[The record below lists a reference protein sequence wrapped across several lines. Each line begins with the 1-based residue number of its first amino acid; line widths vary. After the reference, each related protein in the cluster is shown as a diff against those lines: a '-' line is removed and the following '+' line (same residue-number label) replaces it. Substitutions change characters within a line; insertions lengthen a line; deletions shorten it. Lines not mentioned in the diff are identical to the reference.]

1 MKVQKIESDKN
12 DMFDK
17 KEKVFAHEV
26 ENMKLKFS
34 EEKEQLNENV
44 DDLSKE
50 KERIIQ
56 ENLKLRDQLI
66 SERLEERKAIT
77 LLKDQMKTDKK
88 EAIRELENKVK
99 CIYEVKVEV
108 EDKLRK
114 QSVRLNDTLEDN
126 MKLKVELEKNE
137 LKQREMEQMLQ
148 QHEFDIKAAVSGME
162 QKLLK
167 KEEEILTKNNKLHL
181 LTKRMES
188 DHKSWSALKKSN
200 VILKEKDE
208 MLKSIR

>member
-1 MKVQKIESDKN
+1 MESQQNTWSMKVQKIESDKN

-77 LLKDQMKTDKK
+77 LLKDQMKTDKQD
-88 EAIRELENKVK
+88 AIRELENKVK
-99 CIYEVKVEV
+99 CISKVKVEV
-108 EDKLRK
+108 KDKIWK
-114 QSVRLNDTLEDN
+114 QSVRLNDTFEDN
-126 MKLKVELEKNE
+126 LKLNW
-137 LKQREMEQMLQ
+137 
-148 QHEFDIKAAVSGME
+148 
-162 QKLLK
+162 
-167 KEEEILTKNNKLHL
+167 
-181 LTKRMES
+181 KRMS
-188 DHKSWSALKKSN
+188 
-200 VILKEKDE
+200 
-208 MLKSIR
+208 